1 MIMIS
6 FDVNEIEGS
15 EDPVSGLGEHSQNK
29 VEDAYIYIN
38 IING

>member
-15 EDPVSGLGEHSQNK
+15 EDPVSRLGEHSKKK
-29 VEDAYIYIN
+29 VEDAYIN